1 MWAGYN
7 GLMINVD
14 TDRMARELI
23 LMLATMMSLDVTLK
37 LTQEAN
43 HRTGLLAVEIDEQS
57 VKITQLLKRTGK
69 KCETVMT

>member
-57 VKITQLLKRTGK
+57 VKTHTTSK
-69 KCETVMT
+69 KNG